1 MSRTFNALRSAL
13 RRPTLVALLILLV
26 ASTGTVTGLAHAA
39 PSSSVPGTSAFLGYN
54 ASFRETGLPF
64 GTTWSVTV
72 NSVTVSGATRT
83 LTVPEVPNGTASYTI
98 GAITGYSSFPSSG
111 SLTVAG
117 GNPTAVAI
125 SFAQTPGH
133 YTVSF
138 TETGLAFGVTSWN
151 VTFNGTVYA
160 ANGLSFA
167 GPTIS
172 IAGVVNGTYT
182 FSVAPQYGL
191 FPAPSVGSITVNGAN
206 PTAQNINFGLAPGHY
221 TVTFGETGL
230 SIYATSW
237 NVTFNGTL
245 YAANGLSFA
254 GPTISIA
261 NVVNGTYTF
270 SVAPQYGMAPTPIT
284 GQIIVNGANP
294 ATQTIAFGPFPG
306 HYSVAFSETGLP
318 RGSVW
323 HLTFNGSVYA
333 ATVALFG
340 ATVITINSVV
350 NGTYFWNTTAPGF
363 SATPPSGSVTVNGAS
378 PATTTIVF
386 TAIPGQY
393 SVTFRERGLPA
404 GTASWSVTFNN
415 TSQQG
420 AVPFPP
426 IVYSGVLNG
435 TYLFSVPN
443 DDGCVPSPAGG
454 TLTVAGAAVTQT
466 ITFTCPLPGSW
477 PVWFN
482 ETGLAPGLT
491 WSVTFNAATTTSTA
505 SSIEFFSLNG
515 GYPFTVGA
523 PTRWVAS
530 PASGTVTVNGASIS
544 TSILF
549 VNTANRFNTTFT
561 ETGLPAG
568 TNWGVTYNGTLQFS
582 RTTSIVFLG
591 MINGTF
597 AFNVSAVGSRVPT
610 PVSGSSTVQGAD
622 TSEAIVFNMTYTAT
636 FSQTGLP
643 STTSWSVD
651 VGSTH
656 VSGNTASLVFPDLVN
671 HTYTFSVGAVSG
683 YTSTPPTGTFS
694 VAGSSVTVAISFRV
708 AVHTQYT
715 VAFTESGLPNGTSWS
730 VTFNGTTASGTGG
743 SAITFQAY
751 NASGLAYSVGTVSGY
766 TASPSSGTVNVQGQ
780 TVNVPTIQF
789 SKSTSAKSGL
799 TSALSGPSL
808 YILLVVVV
816 VILALLA
823 AFLIL
828 RRRRSS
834 APPKSPETAEG
845 AAAAEGAGGAASWAS
860 TPEEPPA
867 DSPAPS
873 SDGPAADSSPPS
885 SDGPEASSSAP
896 STSGEPD
903 SDGQPALPTPAKA
916 PE

>member
-1 MSRTFNALRSAL
+1 MSRTFTALRSAL

-39 PSSSVPGTSAFLGYN
+39 PTSSVPGTSAFLGYN

-83 LTVPEVPNGTASYTI
+83 LTVPEVPNGTSTYTI

-151 VTFNGTVYA
+151 VTFNGTLYA
-160 ANGLSFA
+160 ANGLTFA

-172 IAGVVNGTYT
+172 IA
-182 FSVAPQYGL
+182 S
-191 FPAPSVGSITVNGAN
+191 
-206 PTAQNINFGLAPGHY
+206 
-221 TVTFGETGL
+221 
-230 SIYATSW
+230 
-237 NVTFNGTL
+237 
-245 YAANGLSFA
+245 
-254 GPTISIA
+254 
-261 NVVNGTYTF
+261 VVNGTYTF

-294 ATQTIAFGPFPG
+294 ATQTIAFGPLPG

-333 ATVALFG
+333 AAVAPFG

-350 NGTYFWNTTAPGF
+350 NGTYSWNTTAPGF
-363 SATPPSGSVTVNGAS
+363 SATPPSGSVNVNGAS
-378 PATTTIVF
+378 PATTSIVF
-386 TAIPGQY
+386 APIPGQY

-443 DDGCVPSPAGG
+443 DVGCVPSPAGG
-454 TLTVAGAAVTQT
+454 SLTVAGAAVTQT

-505 SSIEFFSLNG
+505 SSIEFFALNG
-515 GYPFTVGA
+515 AYPFTVGA
-523 PTRWVAS
+523 PARWVAS

-561 ETGLPAG
+561 ETGLPTG

-582 RTTSIVFLG
+582 RTASIVFLG

-694 VAGSSVTVAISFRV
+694 VAGSSVSVAVSFRV

-715 VAFTESGLPNGTSWS
+715 VAFTESGLPNGTTWS

-766 TASPSSGTVNVQGQ
+766 TASPASGTVNVQGQ

-789 SKSTSAKSGL
+789 SKSTNGKSGL

-816 VILALLA
+816 VVLLALLA

-845 AAAAEGAGGAASWAS
+845 AAAAEGAGGASSWAS

-867 DSPAPS
+867 GSPAPS

-885 SDGPEASSSAP
+885 SDGTEAGSSAP
-896 STSGEPD
+896 SASGEPD
-903 SDGQPALPTPAKA
+903 SDGQPVLPTPAKA
-916 PE
+916 TE